1 MNVKKIAMM
10 LSAVM
15 LAVNVQAAN
24 VKFKVSNMNGE
35 DSAKRV
41 EMTLK
46 ANDAVSKVK
55 VNLEGQAVCVSYDEK
70 KTSVEVIRKAL
81 SDAKFQVEILK
92 QCNKEGG
99 CKHDGKE
106 EKHGYIELCDFLNLR
121 WQLLSAQCC
130 SLRALTMR
138 RKITLT

>member
-10 LSAVM
+10 LSAVV

-106 EKHGYIELCDFLNLR
+106 EKHGCGGDCKKSE
-121 WQLLSAQCC
+121 
-130 SLRALTMR
+130 
-138 RKITLT
+138 